1 MFDFTTKY
9 LFLLFFDQLKSQ
21 QFGCVLDRAKMT
33 HISSKIPQD
42 TFKKFI
48 ETPTKN
54 YDERTQFSENCQS
67 AACESTK
74 KKSTL
79 SQSLHCCIAVELCV
93 HATTWIE
100 HEWIIDQIFFEMM
113 MGAESMSCEYCT
125 GHKVDRRAPLSPL
138 YSFVQKLIWCKAR
151 IGEEKWKEFR
161 VETNFREF
169 LKVFFVLFSVVVVVS
184 RMRSSRVELLND
196 EKTREKRATAADGE
210 YKLIF
215 VSTSRVD
222 RRWGWWFIHKIAD
235 EKILRVFFF
244 SFLDSFYWIWLWS

>member
-21 QFGCVLDRAKMT
+21 QLGCVLDRAKMT

-74 KKSTL
+74 KNIDTGPVITL
-79 SQSLHCCIAVELCV
+79 LYCCGVMRSCHNMDWAWMNHWSNI
-93 HATTWIE
+93 
-100 HEWIIDQIFFEMM
+100 FEMM

-125 GHKVDRRAPLSPL
+125 GHKVDRRVPLSPL